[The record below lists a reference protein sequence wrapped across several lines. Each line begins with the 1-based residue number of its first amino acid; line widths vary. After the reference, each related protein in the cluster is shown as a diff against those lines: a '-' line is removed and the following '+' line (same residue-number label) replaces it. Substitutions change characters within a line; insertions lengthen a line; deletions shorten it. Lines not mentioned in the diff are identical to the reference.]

1 MLIRRSWLGGFFQ
14 AFPLRFPSLG
24 VGPAICHRHSKKAWF
39 AFACDESEMKVV
51 QELAEL
57 LMQMLKSCKR
67 QTPPPRLRVALK
79 VAAEKLEDIQEAKHD
94 FAEAVL
100 KEVKAGGASSKI
112 FGAPPK

>member
-1 MLIRRSWLGGFFQ
+1 
-14 AFPLRFPSLG
+14 
-24 VGPAICHRHSKKAWF
+24 
-39 AFACDESEMKVV
+39 MKVV

-100 KEVKAGGASSKI
+100 KEVKAEGASSKI

>member
-1 MLIRRSWLGGFFQ
+1 
-14 AFPLRFPSLG
+14 
-24 VGPAICHRHSKKAWF
+24 
-39 AFACDESEMKVV
+39 MKVV

-94 FAEAVL
+94 FTEAVL

>member
-1 MLIRRSWLGGFFQ
+1 MVGGFFQ
-14 AFPLRFPSLG
+14 AFPLRFPWALARPFEIS
-24 VGPAICHRHSKKAWF
+24 CHLQYKAWF

-67 QTPPPRLRVALK
+67 QTPPPRLRVAMK